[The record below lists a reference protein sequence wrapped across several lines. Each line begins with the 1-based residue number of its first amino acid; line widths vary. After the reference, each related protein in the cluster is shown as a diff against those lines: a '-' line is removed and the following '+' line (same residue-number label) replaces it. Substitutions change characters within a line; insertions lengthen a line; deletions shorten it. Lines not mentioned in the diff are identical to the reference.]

1 MTAGSVE
8 RALKAAQ
15 AWLVEQD
22 APEAAIA
29 AHEAGVADD
38 QAEAKRWV
46 RRLLDEQDPDGAWG
60 GDLTA
65 TATALMTVEEIRTAA
80 SIREQDPGIG
90 RALDWL
96 RARRGVPG
104 SWSDGCSRGRHRLGL
119 CHHFLGGFFSP
130 APPEVPLEGTALRN
144 GVTATTDAEARFI
157 ASATALR
164 CMLPWTRATGDAR
177 LHLEGLRRVVDLW
190 PQAPPLG
197 LSTVSLLAAIHVL
210 LQSPVAAD
218 CEAAAR
224 ALRLVA
230 GRQRGDGSWVDTDPF
245 QALEVFGQA
254 VSDDVSREQAHRALW
269 HGARLLIS
277 TQKSDGSWG
286 GEQAPRRALIAWRTL
301 RRVDPHTR
309 GR

>member
-8 RALKAAQ
+8 RALTAAQ
-15 AWLVEQD
+15 AWLAGQD
-22 APEAAIA
+22 APEAVIVT
-29 AHEAGVADD
+29 HEAGVAED
-38 QAEAKRWV
+38 QAEARRWV
-46 RRLLDEQDPDGAWG
+46 RRLLDDQDTQGSWA

-65 TATALMTVEEIRTAA
+65 TAGTLMTVEEIRTAA
-80 SIREQDPGIG
+80 SLKEQDPAIG
-90 RALDWL
+90 RALDWI
-96 RARRGVPG
+96 RARRSVPG
-104 SWSDGCSRGRHRLGL
+104 AWSDGCSPDRHRVGL

-144 GVTATTDAEARFI
+144 GVTATTDAEARFV

-190 PQAPPLG
+190 PEQSPAG
-197 LSTVSLLAAIHVL
+197 LSTLSLLAAIHVL

-218 CEAAAR
+218 RAAAGR
-224 ALRLVA
+224 GLRLV
-230 GRQRGDGSWVDTDPF
+230 GGKQRGDGSWVDIDPF
-245 QALEVFGQA
+245 QALEVFARAESEQ
-254 VSDDVSREQAHRALW
+254 VSTEQARRALW

-277 TQKSDGSWG
+277 TQKNDGSWG

-301 RRVDPHTR
+301 RRVS
-309 GR
+309 